1 MEEELTKDIIN
12 RRTDAREKGSRVVPT
27 AYKSR
32 IIAQNE
38 KMRVRSAYKMRHPEK
53 TLRTLNA
60 AKASVHNIDHE
71 YQKIWNGE
79 NWEAQQNKLYEPLT
93 GEDYI
98 KHNKKFDMS
107 VNQLGLV
114 ELAEENFK
122 QSKQRFGRML
132 SVGM

>member
-1 MEEELTKDIIN
+1 
-12 RRTDAREKGSRVVPT
+12 
-27 AYKSR
+27 
-32 IIAQNE
+32 
-38 KMRVRSAYKMRHPEK
+38 
-53 TLRTLNA
+53 
-60 AKASVHNIDHE
+60 
-71 YQKIWNGE
+71 
-79 NWEAQQNKLYEPLT
+79 LT

-122 QSKQRFGRML
+122 QSKQRFGREL